1 MARLTASGVLCMCLV
16 LILSSMFFYNRFSL
30 LLFYSSL
37 SVGCGMCLLRC
48 VIQFL
53 CTFSSIYFD

>member
-1 MARLTASGVLCMCLV
+1 MCLV

-37 SVGCGMCLLRC
+37 SVGC